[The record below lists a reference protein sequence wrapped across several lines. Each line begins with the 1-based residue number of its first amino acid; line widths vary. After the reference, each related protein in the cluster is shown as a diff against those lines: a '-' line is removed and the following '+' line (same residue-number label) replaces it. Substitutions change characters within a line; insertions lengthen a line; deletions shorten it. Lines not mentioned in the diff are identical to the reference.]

1 MNNDKPDKNE
11 ADSLFADITE
21 KQEFGTLIKK
31 IESNPELIGVF
42 LKIIKEDKGSTKFY
56 CDKVIQKI
64 SETNPSLVYPY
75 FNEISP
81 LLDSTNNFIKW
92 GATRTISN
100 LIAVD
105 KDKKF
110 DRIYDHYFG
119 MIDSDSMIT
128 ASNVVGNAW
137 KFVLALPEKEG
148 DITSRLLKVTENTYL
163 NKGELSPECKN
174 IVIGNVIECFNKY
187 YDASGNQDKMLR
199 FALGQTNNDRK
210 STAKKA
216 LEFLKKHENI
226 K

>member
-1 MNNDKPDKNE
+1 MNNVQADKNE
-11 ADSLFADITE
+11 ADSLLAAIKE
-21 KQEFGTLIKK
+21 KQEFGTIVNSV
-31 IESNPELIGVF
+31 ESNPELIGVL

-137 KFVLALPEKEG
+137 KFVLALPEKEW

-174 IVIGNVIECFNKY
+174 IVIGHVIECFDKY
-187 YDASGNQDKMLR
+187 YGVSGNQDKMLE

-216 LEFLKKHENI
+216 LEFIKKHDNI

>member
-81 LLDSTNNFIKW
+81 LLDSTNNF
-92 GATRTISN
+92 
-100 LIAVD
+100 
-105 KDKKF
+105 F
-110 DRIYDHYFG
+110 
-119 MIDSDSMIT
+119 
-128 ASNVVGNAW
+128 
-137 KFVLALPEKEG
+137 
-148 DITSRLLKVTENTYL
+148 
-163 NKGELSPECKN
+163 
-174 IVIGNVIECFNKY
+174 
-187 YDASGNQDKMLR
+187 
-199 FALGQTNNDRK
+199 
-210 STAKKA
+210 
-216 LEFLKKHENI
+216 
-226 K
+226 